1 MAVWPASQT
10 SSPLMAYEY
19 SAEIIKVYD
28 GDTVTAIVDLGFS
41 VKMKMRIRLT
51 EINAPE
57 VRGEEKTEGLKS
69 RDFLREKILN
79 KTVTIKTEKTRGK
92 YGRYIATIYLE
103 GENINELLVK
113 KGLAEHKTY

>member
-1 MAVWPASQT
+1 
-10 SSPLMAYEY
+10 MAYEY
-19 SAEIIKVYD
+19 SADIIKVYD
-28 GDTVTAIVDLGFS
+28 GDTVTAVVDLGFS

-57 VRGEEKTEGLKS
+57 VRGEEKIEGLKS
-69 RDFLREKILN
+69 RDFLREKILD
-79 KTVTIKTEKTRGK
+79 KTVTIRTEKTRGK